1 MRWAVIEANDNTKN
15 DTDVLHQELIFGLRT
30 PYIMATV
37 FQ

>member
-1 MRWAVIEANDNTKN
+1 MRWAAIESKDQTENN
-15 DTDVLHQELIFGLRT
+15 TDVLHQELIFGLRT